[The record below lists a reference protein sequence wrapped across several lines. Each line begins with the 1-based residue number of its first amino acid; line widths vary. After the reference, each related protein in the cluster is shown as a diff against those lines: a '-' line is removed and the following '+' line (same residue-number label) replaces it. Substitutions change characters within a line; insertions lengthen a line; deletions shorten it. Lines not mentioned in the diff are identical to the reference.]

1 MLKIITISCVIV
13 AISLNFP
20 NVKGFN
26 PLPPNLL
33 PYIIPRQPSFNPPI
47 NSDPLKIN
55 PPVDSDIPNLKSD
68 ASNLGIE
75 NILKEY
81 LKKVQ
86 TDNASCIK
94 LFLKG
99 RETIIQLSSAFNSC
113 LRNRNETLSVNTNIK
128 RLSDLASNVQKGL
141 TKDVDDTLQY
151 LQKPL
156 NLTSFLN
163 IINRGLADVDGLL
176 GIAISEIL
184 TVYPFNLIPLLP
196 DVIRCYENLS
206 HQFNLE
212 YFCGLLADTG
222 HCIQSIMQIFT

>member
-13 AISLNFP
+13 AISL
-20 NVKGFN
+20 
-26 PLPPNLL
+26 
-33 PYIIPRQPSFNPPI
+33 
-47 NSDPLKIN
+47 
-55 PPVDSDIPNLKSD
+55 
-68 ASNLGIE
+68 GIE

-86 TDNASCIK
+86 IANASCII
-94 LFLKG
+94 LFNEG
-99 RETIIQLSSAFNSC
+99 RETIIQLSSAFSSC
-113 LRNRNETLSVNTNIK
+113 LRNRNKTLSVNTNIK
-128 RLSDLASNVQKGL
+128 KLNDLASNVQKGL
-141 TKDVDDTLQY
+141 TKDVDDTLQC

-163 IINRGLADVDGLL
+163 IINRGLADVNGFL

-212 YFCGLLADTG
+212 HFCKLLADTG
-222 HCIQSIMQIFT
+222 RCIQSIMQIFT